1 MAKEVAI
8 SKRAKISKAQQNVM
22 LTVAGASVVLG
33 VAISLAVRFVQQITF
48 NSKVIA
54 AEEESIAL
62 YSDTIKTIG
71 VCEAPNGTIYSEDEL
86 RRCNPDDVDL
96 GKIQGSLR
104 ANIIEGLAANKALN
118 SVPKE
123 TSSGC
128 VDPGTGKNYTYS
140 ALKSIYD
147 EAEGTDRFA
156 AASQL
161 MKSCSALRVIPDALP
176 ASKNEEALLAS
187 LNKLFLESGWQP
199 ESISPSGTSNS
210 DEEVALL
217 PGLNVLGVNLSIKAD
232 AGITKATLDNIE
244 RSIREFDI
252 RSATIEWEDGN
263 VLSFEA
269 QATAYYMDKVSFAES
284 ETIIT
289 AGGN

>member
-1 MAKEVAI
+1 
-8 SKRAKISKAQQNVM
+8 
-22 LTVAGASVVLG
+22 
-33 VAISLAVRFVQQITF
+33 
-48 NSKVIA
+48 
-54 AEEESIAL
+54 
-62 YSDTIKTIG
+62 
-71 VCEAPNGTIYSEDEL
+71 
-86 RRCNPDDVDL
+86 
-96 GKIQGSLR
+96 
-104 ANIIEGLAANKALN
+104 
-118 SVPKE
+118 
-123 TSSGC
+123 
-128 VDPGTGKNYTYS
+128 
-140 ALKSIYD
+140 
-147 EAEGTDRFA
+147 
-156 AASQL
+156 

-199 ESISPSGTSNS
+199 ESISPGGTSNS

>member
-33 VAISLAVRFVQQITF
+33 VAVSLAVRFVQQIAF

-54 AEEESIAL
+54 AEEESIAM

-71 VCEAPNGTIYSEDEL
+71 VCEAPSGAIYSDEEL
-86 RRCNPDDVDL
+86 RRCDPDDVDL
-96 GKIQGSLR
+96 EKIQGSLR

-123 TSSGC
+123 TSSAC

-147 EAEGTDRFA
+147 ETEGTDRFA

-199 ESISPSGTSNS
+199 ESISPGGTSNS
-210 DEEVALL
+210 DEEVTLL

-232 AGITKATLDNIE
+232 AGITKGTLDNIE

-252 RSATIEWEDGN
+252 RKASIEWEDGN

>member
-33 VAISLAVRFVQQITF
+33 VAVSLAVRFVQQITF

-54 AEEESIAL
+54 AEEESIAM

-71 VCEAPNGTIYSEDEL
+71 VCEAPSGAIYSEEEL
-86 RRCNPDDVDL
+86 RRCDPDDVDL
-96 GKIQGSLR
+96 EKIQGSLR

-123 TSSGC
+123 TSSAC

-140 ALKSIYD
+140 TLKSIYD
-147 EAEGTDRFA
+147 DAEGTDRFA

-161 MKSCSALRVIPDALP
+161 IKSCSALRVRPDALP
-176 ASKNEEALLAS
+176 ASRNEEALLAS

-199 ESISPSGTSNS
+199 ESISPGGTSNS

-232 AGITKATLDNIE
+232 AGITKGTLDNIE

-252 RSATIEWEDGN
+252 RSATIEWEDDN